1 MKVAPHQK
9 NVRLFEQILIVNEDY
24 SDSEEEDAELT
35 MNAETLPD
43 DEINENAQQANLFI
57 LSLSE
62 DDDSDDFNSNG
73 HLETLTPIEVEKE
86 NYGRELQKVIV
97 KLRVAIK

>member
-1 MKVAPHQK
+1 MKVAPQK